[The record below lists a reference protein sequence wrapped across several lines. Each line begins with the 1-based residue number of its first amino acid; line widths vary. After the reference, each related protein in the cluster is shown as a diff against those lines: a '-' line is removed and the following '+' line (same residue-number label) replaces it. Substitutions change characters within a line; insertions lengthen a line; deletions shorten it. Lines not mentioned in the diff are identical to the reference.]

1 MSRMQ
6 KFIVV
11 LGAFTALAA
20 ALPAFGASSTQPGVT
35 TVPPIYLMHYSPD
48 APQNPRF
55 VEQLREAPPDI
66 LHLGHAVPLN
76 SIFGPTSDYSG
87 WNPKLGGVAE
97 ILRRQA
103 ELREFVNRLHQA
115 GVGQVICYVN
125 PSILGGDHEKHLGF
139 WAFYDRWEDYESLG
153 IGPKP
158 VRSPEQWMQR
168 DRRSF
173 APWEPEPNYPLWRYQ
188 PCPNEPAWIKYQ
200 TAVVRL
206 IAECGYDGVFVDDC
220 VMECRHDLCAL
231 RFPEFVRK
239 RYDSEILLDAF
250 EDDLSL
256 GKTSSRTM
264 SESAAR
270 LRNAETYR
278 FWQESMVNFL
288 DELNRAGRAVN
299 PKFFTLPNWGA
310 SARVAGAAARART
323 GKSSAIWRR
332 ASAFQLFEEDHPG
345 GYFGTNDVIG
355 YLLQFNYGLELGI
368 RPAILS
374 YGTTR
379 RHVELGYA
387 EAAAG
392 GGGAYVEPTAA
403 FPEVRQKWRTFLETN
418 RALFEG
424 FRLVAPVGLVLSF
437 DEARFGN
444 DRHLRDVFAA
454 ARTLYKL
461 HIPFTAVPLEN
472 LTSNRLERHKVI
484 IASEVQHLSDAQLD
498 ALSQFVR
505 GGGRFLATGAF
516 GDHDQIG
523 LPRKENPLAGL
534 RNFDGA
540 ESPPKL
546 RREDGAAIQLASLN
560 EIVPGREFAVV
571 DALELRKPDTFAAR
585 LKALAVSET
594 DATAYDRFDRWLAAL
609 GGGELGLAKDAGAV
623 CTVAYEKLGDA
634 EGSLTVHAVRYAVPT
649 WGGDDTAVT
658 PSALNLRI
666 PLPPG
671 WALERADVLTPEK
684 ASVPLEA
691 RVVSNQVRCELPPFE
706 FYALLH
712 LKLRR

>member
-1 MSRMQ
+1 MHG
-6 KFIVV
+6 FI
-11 LGAFTALAA
+11 LRLQTFAATAV
-20 ALPAFGASSTQPGVT
+20 ALSSFGQSSPQPGVT
-35 TVPPIYLMHYSPD
+35 AVPPIYLIHYSPD

-76 SIFGPTSDYSG
+76 SIFGPTADYSG
-87 WNPKLGGVAE
+87 WNPKLGGAAE
-97 ILRRQA
+97 ILRRKT
-103 ELREFVNRLHQA
+103 ELRDFVGRLHQA
-115 GVGQVICYVN
+115 GVGRVICYIN
-125 PSILGGDHEKHLGF
+125 PSILGGDHEKRLGF
-139 WAFYDRWEDYESLG
+139 WAFYDRWENYESLG

-158 VRSPEQWMQR
+158 ARPPEHWMQR

-188 PCPNEPAWIKYQ
+188 PCPNEPAWLTYQ
-200 TAVVRL
+200 SAVVRL

-220 VMECRHDLCAL
+220 VMECRHDLCAQ
-231 RFPEFVRK
+231 RFPEFLKK
-239 RYDSEILLDAF
+239 RHDPETLRTAF
-250 EDDLSL
+250 GDDLSL
-256 GKTSSRTM
+256 GQTSARTTPKPT
-264 SESAAR
+264 AR
-270 LRNAETYR
+270 LRNAETFL
-278 FWQESMVNFL
+278 FWQESMANFL
-288 DELNRAGRAVN
+288 EELNRAGRSVN

-310 SARVAGAAARART
+310 SARVAGAAARARS
-323 GKSSAIWRR
+323 GKSSAVWRR

-345 GYFGTNDVIG
+345 GYFGTNDAIG
-355 YLLQFNYGLELGI
+355 YLLQFNYGLQLGI

-374 YGTTR
+374 YGTSR

-392 GGGAYVEPTAA
+392 GGGAYVEPTAT
-403 FPEVRQKWRTFLETN
+403 FPEVRQKWRAFFETN

-424 FRLVAPVGLVLSF
+424 FRLVAPVGLLLSF

-461 HIPFTAVPLEN
+461 HIPFAAVPLEN
-472 LTSNRLERHKVI
+472 LTRNGLARHKVI
-484 IASEVQHLSDAQLD
+484 LAPEVQHLSDAQLD
-498 ALSQFVR
+498 ALNNFVR
-505 GGGRFLATGAF
+505 GGGRFLATGIF

-534 RNFDGA
+534 RRFDRA

-571 DALELRKPDTFAAR
+571 DALELRKPDTFVVR
-585 LKALAVSET
+585 LKALAALET
-594 DATAYDRFDRWLAAL
+594 DAAAYDRFGRWLDAL
-609 GGGELGLAKDAGAV
+609 GGGELSLAKDAGAV

-634 EGSLTVHAVRYAVPT
+634 EGSLTVHGVRYAVPA
-649 WGGDDTAVT
+649 WGEDDTAVK

-671 WALERADVLTPEK
+671 WALVRADVLTPEK
-684 ASVPLEA
+684 ANVPLQA